1 MKKVKIVKDF
11 ALLDKGIG
19 EENPFVIIEGAVVND
34 NGSLVDPQLGRKAM
48 SNEAVR
54 KGATRINASDCV
66 DITTGGSEAYDD
78 KVIVFNGGDIYEP
91 YDADW
96 ARKAVENYSPEDKK
110 RALEYIN
117 HREARYKFMVSNG
130 LIEELN
136 IDKKAKGSFIDD
148 VKEFLGI

>member
-34 NGSLVDPQLGRKAM
+34 NGSLADPQLGRKVM

-78 KVIVFNGGDIYEP
+78 KVIAFNGGDIYEP

-96 ARKAVENYSPEDKK
+96 ARKAVADYNIEDKK

-117 HREARYKFMVSNG
+117 HREDRYNFMVSNG
-130 LIEELN
+130 LIAE
-136 IDKKAKGSFIDD
+136 IDTDKNAKSSFVDDIKKQ
-148 VKEFLGI
+148 LGI